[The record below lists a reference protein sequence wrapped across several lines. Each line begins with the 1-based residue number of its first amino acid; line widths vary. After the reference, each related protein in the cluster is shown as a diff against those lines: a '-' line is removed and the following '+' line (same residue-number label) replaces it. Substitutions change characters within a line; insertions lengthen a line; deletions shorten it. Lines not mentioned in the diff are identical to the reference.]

1 MAHRNSWFTYSQ
13 MVIFH
18 SYVSL
23 PEGNA
28 PQQPIEAPPDGI
40 HGCNGKQQ
48 PPHSATINVPRE
60 GMG

>member
-1 MAHRNSWFTYSQ
+1 M
-13 MVIFH
+13 IFH

-28 PQQPIEAPPDGI
+28 PQQPIEAPLDGI
-40 HGCNGKQQ
+40 HGCDGKQQ